1 MKKKKLIGSFFF
13 SLIKKNEKNAKKV
26 LTLISGYGK
35 LYLLGNDNNFD
46 IIVDYNIYSLEYLL
60 YVWTQIFILIEF
72 ILLVLCKLIDFNL
85 LGI

>member
-35 LYLLGNDNNFD
+35 L
-46 IIVDYNIYSLEYLL
+46 
-60 YVWTQIFILIEF
+60 
-72 ILLVLCKLIDFNL
+72 
-85 LGI
+85 